1 MSKKDRLRK
10 EKERQL
16 ALKKKEEMAERE
28 YKENFTE
35 SKSVNKYK
43 KKKGQ
48 IAEAPYY
55 LIIKLLMLIPY
66 GWSAFFWGGVL
77 SIAILGNMVNVYDF
91 SELGKMTAVYI
102 IVGAVIMAGALV
114 FEFLK
119 KYIAG
124 FVVAFVGVMLYL
136 KGVNQFIEPIT
147 KYLETKAV
155 DEKLLGMDKTWMTR
169 CYPIWAF
176 LVLSGVLLGI
186 SLLEKYLRKRKERI
200 LRDNA
205 PVKSIVSD

>member
-16 ALKKKEEMAERE
+16 ALKNKEEMAERE
-28 YKENFTE
+28 YKEKFKE
-35 SKSVNKYK
+35 SKIASKYK
-43 KKKGQ
+43 KQKGQ
-48 IAEAPYY
+48 ISEGPYY
-55 LIIKLLMLIPY
+55 LVIKLLMLIPY
-66 GWSAFFWGGVL
+66 GWSAVFWGGVL
-77 SIAILGNMVNVYDF
+77 SIAILGNMVYMYDF
-91 SELGKMTAVYI
+91 SPLGKKTAVFI
-102 IVGAVIMAGALV
+102 IVGALIMALALV
-114 FEFLK
+114 FEFIK

-124 FVVAFVGVMLYL
+124 FVASLAGVMCYL
-136 KGVNQFIEPIT
+136 NGVNQFIKPIT
-147 KYLETKAV
+147 EYLETKAV
-155 DEKLLGMDKTWMTR
+155 DQKLLGMDKTWMTR

-186 SLLEKYLRKRKERI
+186 SLLEKYLRRRKERI

>member
-16 ALKKKEEMAERE
+16 AMKKAEEKAERE

-43 KKKGQ
+43 KQKGQ
-48 IAEAPYY
+48 VSEGAYY
-55 LIIKLLMLIPY
+55 LVIKLLMLIPY

-91 SELGKMTAVYI
+91 SQLGKKTAVYI
-102 IVGAVIMAGALV
+102 IAGAVIMAVALV
-114 FEFLK
+114 LEFSK

-124 FVVAFVGVMLYL
+124 FGLSLTGVLLYI
-136 KGVNQFIEPIT
+136 KGVNQFIKPISE
-147 KYLETKAV
+147 YLDTKAV
-155 DEKLLGMDKTWMTR
+155 EENLLGMDKTWMTR

-176 LVLSGVLLGI
+176 LALSGALLGI
-186 SLLEKYLRKRKERI
+186 SLVEKYFRKRKERI